1 MLTKK
6 SFFSS
11 FFVVFNQMLF
21 HFQINLTQRPV
32 LHLYNDLINEAF
44 QNVKGGSRINIEK
57 ELERYSKYS
66 RSKTMFD
73 YWPKDCWY
81 TGIYCYMRWIVHQWL
96 QWAIRTLLYRQLP
109 SIWSELPVIFLSTYP
124 YIHVHVLDGMKSCY
138 VNMILML
145 CKYMFT
151 CLFLRYHLSLGPT
164 NIVLMY
170 NLTFI
175 VVYDVCDQYIVLWKY
190 NGKFIWY
197 SVKVKACWCYKY
209 GTQFSCLFKVLFLWY
224 MYQYNVYCNIL

>member
-6 SFFSS
+6 SFFLLFYSLS
-11 FFVVFNQMLF
+11 LIRMLF

-81 TGIYCYMRWIVHQWL
+81 TGIYCYMQWIVHQWL

-175 VVYDVCDQYIVLWKY
+175 VVYDVGDQYIALWK
-190 NGKFIWY
+190 
-197 SVKVKACWCYKY
+197 
-209 GTQFSCLFKVLFLWY
+209 
-224 MYQYNVYCNIL
+224 

>member
-73 YWPKDCWY
+73 Y
-81 TGIYCYMRWIVHQWL
+81 
-96 QWAIRTLLYRQLP
+96 
-109 SIWSELPVIFLSTYP
+109 
-124 YIHVHVLDGMKSCY
+124 
-138 VNMILML
+138 
-145 CKYMFT
+145 
-151 CLFLRYHLSLGPT
+151 
-164 NIVLMY
+164 
-170 NLTFI
+170 
-175 VVYDVCDQYIVLWKY
+175 
-190 NGKFIWY
+190 
-197 SVKVKACWCYKY
+197 
-209 GTQFSCLFKVLFLWY
+209 
-224 MYQYNVYCNIL
+224 

>member
-81 TGIYCYMRWIVHQWL
+81 TSINYTVICNELYISGYSGLSDLSCIDSYHQFG
-96 QWAIRTLLYRQLP
+96 QSY
-109 SIWSELPVIFLSTYP
+109 
-124 YIHVHVLDGMKSCY
+124 
-138 VNMILML
+138 
-145 CKYMFT
+145 
-151 CLFLRYHLSLGPT
+151 
-164 NIVLMY
+164 
-170 NLTFI
+170 
-175 VVYDVCDQYIVLWKY
+175 
-190 NGKFIWY
+190 
-197 SVKVKACWCYKY
+197 
-209 GTQFSCLFKVLFLWY
+209 LWY
-224 MYQYNVYCNIL
+224 FSVLILIYMYMYWMEWRAVMLTWY

>member
-1 MLTKK
+1 
-6 SFFSS
+6 
-11 FFVVFNQMLF
+11 
-21 HFQINLTQRPV
+21 
-32 LHLYNDLINEAF
+32 
-44 QNVKGGSRINIEK
+44 
-57 ELERYSKYS
+57 
-66 RSKTMFD
+66 
-73 YWPKDCWY
+73 
-81 TGIYCYMRWIVHQWL
+81 MRWIVHQWL

-109 SIWSELPVIFLSTYP
+109 SIWSELPVIFLNAYP

-209 GTQFSCLFKVLFLWY
+209 GTQFSCLFKVVFFYGTCTSTMYIPIFFRPELSYLSTQCDSWILLFIFQVTWKE
-224 MYQYNVYCNIL
+224 